1 MARFVYLNVNP
12 DQTKRNDC
20 VTRAISLAT
29 KLPYAEVRK
38 KLFHTAQLL
47 DCEKLC
53 MTCYSFLIQE
63 VLGGM
68 PRNCENMTVE
78 EFADQYPYGTF
89 LVRID
94 YHLTC
99 IVNNTIYDIWD
110 CKKRLCTA
118 AWEVR

>member
-12 DQTKRNDC
+12 DQKRRNDC

-53 MTCYSFLIQE
+53 MTCYSFLIQQ

-68 PRNCENMTVE
+68 PRNCENMAVE
-78 EFADQYPYGTF
+78 EFADKCPVGTY

-94 YHLTC
+94 GHLTC

-110 CKKRLCTA
+110 CRKRLCTA